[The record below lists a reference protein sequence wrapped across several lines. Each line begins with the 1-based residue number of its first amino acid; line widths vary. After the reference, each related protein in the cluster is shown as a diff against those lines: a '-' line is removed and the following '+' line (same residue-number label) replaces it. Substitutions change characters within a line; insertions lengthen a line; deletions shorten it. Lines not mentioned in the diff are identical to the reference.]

1 MHDYNA
7 VDISHSLSMDLSFVF
22 ETYTQPHMHMPAE
35 MHTQIRR
42 YNYISVSMKPIAAIC
57 TARIATV
64 ILYTYLFLIL
74 LKNSFYLTIQFR
86 FGMCSFVS
94 CCILNEL

>member
-64 ILYTYLFLIL
+64 ILYTHLFLIL
-74 LKNSFYLTIQFR
+74 LKKLFLFNHSIQIWNV
-86 FGMCSFVS
+86 FVCFVLHS
-94 CCILNEL
+94 D

>member
-7 VDISHSLSMDLSFVF
+7 VDISHSLSMDFSFVF
-22 ETYTQPHMHMPAE
+22 ETNKHTRTQPHMHKPAE

-64 ILYTYLFLIL
+64 ILYTFISYFIEKLFFLPF
-74 LKNSFYLTIQFR
+74 NSDLECVRLFR
-86 FGMCSFVS
+86 VAF
-94 CCILNEL
+94 